1 MTATDSNNIPPVIGE
16 NGGAES
22 PAISRWRWWVHL
34 IFLGVLP
41 VIVGVMGYLGRN
53 RTIAVLPPTVPGL
66 LQVCLYETGFFVV
79 IFALAWLISRANA
92 QQMLLPWRGGV
103 MPLLLGFAGSIALR
117 LAVMVLLMPVVV
129 VWLLLNGKGASQLQQ
144 MRPGTEHLLDA
155 TALVRSPVYF
165 VLCLTLISFVVAGL
179 REELWRAGMLA
190 GMKKLFPR
198 QFDTWRGRMIAVVM
212 VSFLFGSGHTVQG
225 WMGVCATTLLGM
237 GLGAIMLWR
246 RSIWEAVI
254 AHGFFDAS
262 TFVALYFLTKY
273 HVSLLQSL

>member
-1 MTATDSNNIPPVIGE
+1 MDSNDIPPVIGE
-16 NGGAES
+16 NGGTETEMVV
-22 PAISRWRWWVHL
+22 RWRWWLHVIL
-34 IFLGVLP
+34 LGILP
-41 VIVGVMGYLGRN
+41 VIVGVMGYLGRH
-53 RTIAVLPPTVPGL
+53 RTIALLPPTAAGL
-66 LQVCLYETGFFVV
+66 LQVCLLEMGFFAVV
-79 IFALAWLISRANA
+79 FAVAWLISRANA
-92 QQMLLPWRGGV
+92 QQMLLPWRDGV

-117 LAVMVLLMPVVV
+117 LLVMVLLMPIAI

-165 VLCLTLISFVVAGL
+165 VLCLTLVSFVVAGL
-179 REELWRAGMLA
+179 REELWRAGLLA
-190 GMKKLFPR
+190 GFKALFPR
-198 QFDTWRGRMIAVVM
+198 QFETWRGRVIAVAV
-212 VSFLFGSGHTVQG
+212 VSLLFGSGHTVQG
-225 WMGVCATTLLGM
+225 WLGVCATTLLGM

-273 HVSLLQSL
+273 HAVPFQSL